1 MSNDRSQP
9 DATER
14 GTDPGAV
21 SEVAAA
27 TSDEAAATAIDA
39 AGTSYTK
46 DSDGDDEHQDDA
58 PGAGR
63 SSVSDIGKD
72 S

>member
-27 TSDEAAATAIDA
+27 TSDEAADTAIDA
-39 AGTSYTK
+39 ARTGYTK

-72 S
+72 G